1 MKKNRTQ
8 TQRLIQFWITSLLF
22 ITLSLLI
29 SAWTASYSH
38 SNHNREVRV
47 NALVKLMNDQ
57 SARGVTLE
65 QMEAWLPDLLEGLK
79 ADRFILLSGE
89 RELFRWQPRQYFER
103 PSMHFRRQLDNGL
116 TLKVALKRPQ
126 LLPTFSRSEWL
137 VVGAG
142 LMMALGMVLFGRRWL
157 RGEMAGVELLALRAR
172 RINDGEYEAAGS
184 PVRGE
189 RPLVVGRAMQKL
201 HRQWRRERSAKLE
214 LDRQIR
220 ANASLD
226 PELGLGNRLFFESR
240 LASLAPDDQLSSH
253 GLLCLLQFDG
263 LEPLDSQSRLVLLQ
277 EFIDHCDPILMAH
290 PDAVFARLEAL
301 QLGLVVPVL
310 PLKEADALVARLH
323 RSAGRLSLPGE
334 VERDRLLHLGAA
346 YFVQG
351 ESLEQAL
358 EEADQALRA
367 AQLQGESG
375 WFMYDK
381 GAVDRELAQGSVRW
395 RSLLEGAIR
404 RGDFL
409 PQFEDVVN
417 AEGKV
422 IAREMV
428 SQIRDG
434 QGTLLAAS
442 LYRPMARRCGLLP
455 MIDRELLALALRQQR
470 EHGWPEPVTVNL
482 PFESVIHPRFGKSIK
497 MLLANYQARRSQL
510 IIEVNERELVQYAD
524 QMIPTLRQW
533 QKMGVQLSVDGV
545 GYTVEGTHYI
555 DDLSLHWLKLH
566 PSLVHQIDRRP
577 DSQLVVT
584 SLRQVVSHH
593 PIQVVAAGVQT
604 EAERRCLL
612 QLGVSALQGSVVA
625 TGRKAG

>member
-8 TQRLIQFWITSLLF
+8 TQRLLQFWVTSLL
-22 ITLSLLI
+22 LVSLGLLI

-38 SNHNREVRV
+38 SNHNREVMV
-47 NALVKLMNDQ
+47 DALVQLMNDQ
-57 SARGVTLE
+57 SERGVTLE
-65 QMEAWLPDLLEGLK
+65 QMEVWLPDLLAGLN
-79 ADRFILLSGE
+79 ADRLLLLSGD
-89 RELFRWQPRQYFER
+89 REIFRWQPRQYFDR
-103 PSMHFRRQLDNGL
+103 PAMHFRRQLDNGL
-116 TLKVALKRPQ
+116 TLKLAIQRPQ
-126 LLPTFSRSEWL
+126 LLPAFSASEWL
-137 VVGAG
+137 VISLG
-142 LMMALGMVLFGRRWL
+142 LGLALGMVGFGRRWL
-157 RGEMAGVELLALRAR
+157 RAEMAGVEQLALRAS
-172 RINDGEYEAAGS
+172 RINQGDYDAAGA
-184 PVRGE
+184 PVQGE
-189 RPLVVGRAMQKL
+189 RPLVVGRAMRKL
-201 HRQWRRERSAKLE
+201 HRQWRQERSAKLE

-226 PELGLGNRLFFESR
+226 PELGLGNRLFFEAR
-240 LASLAPDDQLSSH
+240 LASLAPDDRFHSQ
-253 GLLCLLQFDG
+253 GLLCLMQFDG
-263 LEPLDSQSRLVLLQ
+263 LEPLDDGDRLTVLQ
-277 EFIDHCDPILMAH
+277 EFIGHCEPMLRAH
-290 PDAVFARLEAL
+290 PDAVFARLEGL

-323 RSAGRLSLPGE
+323 RSAGRLTLPAA
-334 VERDRLLHLGAA
+334 VERERLLHLGAA
-346 YFVQG
+346 YYVEG

-367 AQLQGESG
+367 AQLQGESS

-395 RSLLEGAIR
+395 RSLLEGVIR

-409 PQFEDVVN
+409 TQFENVVD
-417 AEGKV
+417 AEGTV
-422 IAREMV
+422 IAREMIC
-428 SQIRDG
+428 QIRDG
-434 QGTLLAAS
+434 QGQVLGAS

-470 EHGWPEPVTVNL
+470 DQGWPQPVTVNL
-482 PFESVIHPRFGKSIK
+482 PFESVLHPRFGKSIK

-524 QMIPTLRQW
+524 RMIPTLREW
-533 QKMGVQLSVDGV
+533 QQLGVQLSVDGV

-584 SLRQVVSHH
+584 SLHRVVSHH

-604 EAERRCLL
+604 AAERRCLL
-612 QLGVSALQGSVVA
+612 QLGVSALQGSA
-625 TGRKAG
+625 ALPQ